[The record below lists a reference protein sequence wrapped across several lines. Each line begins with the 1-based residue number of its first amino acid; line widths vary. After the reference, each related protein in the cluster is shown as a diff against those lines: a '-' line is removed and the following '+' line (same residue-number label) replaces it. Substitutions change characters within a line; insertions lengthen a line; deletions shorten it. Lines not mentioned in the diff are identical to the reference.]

1 MSHVQQ
7 KVKDSAEKNHEMVTK
22 MIKHEAGER
31 MQKEENKP
39 KVENVDNSGSLMA
52 HAMPIMMN

>member
-1 MSHVQQ
+1 
-7 KVKDSAEKNHEMVTK
+7 MVTK